1 MSIIRHLDARTW
13 RAAAARH
20 RERVLDLVHG
30 SVDID
35 ARHPVF
41 NFLFVYY
48 SFERETLL
56 RFSPGMNAV
65 CLGVGVDEHD
75 LWQGRGWAASDC
87 GGSGAMDPRLYKPS
101 MRRAARTAA
110 EVMRNTSQ
118 RPPHYNCFGL
128 HEWAML
134 YAPPTHADSEPLRHQ
149 SLPLRV
155 EQHTLNSVVESN
167 QLACTH
173 FDAFRFFQP
182 AAVPLNTVR
191 DPVPSRATQ
200 PLLEQP
206 GCVHASMD
214 LFRYS
219 LKLWP
224 FVPSTLLADSLE
236 LAIAAR
242 VVDMRASPYD
252 LREFDGQ
259 GFDLSPIT
267 VETADGRKQYQREQA
282 ALHLR
287 AVPIRAR
294 LLLEYEAAISVWAHD
309 EASDFGDR
317 KKSRTVTAAV

>member
-1 MSIIRHLDARTW
+1 M
-13 RAAAARH
+13 
-20 RERVLDLVHG
+20 
-30 SVDID
+30 
-35 ARHPVF
+35 
-41 NFLFVYY
+41 YY

-173 FDAFRFFQP
+173 FDAFRFYTDE
-182 AAVPLNTVR
+182 AKPLNSKELTR
-191 DPVPSRATQ
+191 EHQ
-200 PLLEQP
+200 LELEQP
-206 GCVHASMD
+206 GCVHATMD
-214 LFRYS
+214 LFKLAMKLAPFIESS
-219 LKLWP
+219 LVADC
-224 FVPSTLLADSLE
+224 FDLARQVSKRSGE
-236 LAIAAR
+236 QANWVIAAAAAFSCDPGPLMPR
-242 VVDMRASPYD
+242 RASLTPLPD
-252 LREFDGQ
+252 H
-259 GFDLSPIT
+259 
-267 VETADGRKQYQREQA
+267 TARPAWLISGPRPTIACLTTRLTQRMR
-282 ALHLR
+282 HT
-287 AVPIRAR
+287 
-294 LLLEYEAAISVWAHD
+294 
-309 EASDFGDR
+309 ASI
-317 KKSRTVTAAV
+317 